1 MQGGYFAKRINVLK
15 QKQASTFLDFAII
28 FALPC
33 LIFDKA
39 YHLNFDFSLIIFIF
53 IGLFSCILAAFFAIF
68 IGKFFHFSKVTL
80 VSMFLLSCFG
90 NTIFVGMPIVAGV
103 FNDPQFYIL

>member
-1 MQGGYFAKRINVLK
+1 MFVFIPLFTIFILLAGGYFAKRIGVLK
-15 QKQASTFLDFAII
+15 QKQARTFLDFAII

-53 IGLFSCILAAFFAIF
+53 IGLFSCILAAFLLFLLE
-68 IGKFFHFSKVTL
+68 KFFI
-80 VSMFLLSCFG
+80 FLK
-90 NTIFVGMPIVAGV
+90 
-103 FNDPQFYIL
+103 